1 MADTSKNAITTDYVA
16 KANSI
21 LFDKGKTFYW
31 AKRFLNAHTAQRAIR
46 LYRFCRLID
55 DIADESVDQN
65 QALTHLNRIKTSL
78 QQGTSD
84 DIVVS
89 DAIALF
95 KECNIPIAVPT
106 ALIEGVLTDLTLVQ
120 IKDAPQLI
128 EYCYRVAGTVGIM
141 MCKALNVSDT
151 NAIYHAVDLGIGM
164 QLTNICR
171 DVHAD
176 AIIGRVYLPESM
188 TGPLTP
194 NDVTEPSDGTKKK
207 LTSAIQLLLNRADAY
222 YASGYSGLTYLPLRS
237 RLSMLVA
244 AKLYQQIGLKINK
257 SKRYAI
263 KTKVFVPPH
272 TKFLISIRVILC
284 AMLDREFWR
293 YQSTHDKSL
302 HQLIK
307 KHPFCHG

>member
-1 MADTSKNAITTDYVA
+1 MADTSKNTSTTDYVA

-65 QALTHLNRIKTSL
+65 QALTHLNGIKISL

-84 DIVVS
+84 DDVVS

-95 KECNIPIAVPT
+95 NECNIPITVPT
-106 ALIEGVLTDLTLVQ
+106 ALIEGVLTDLSLVQ
-120 IKDAPQLI
+120 IKDTPQLI

-151 NAIYHAVDLGIGM
+151 NAVYHAIDLGIGM

-176 AIIGRVYLPESM
+176 AMISRVYLPESM

-194 NDVTEPSDGTKKK
+194 NDITEPSDGTQKK
-207 LTSAIQLLLNRADAY
+207 LTSAITLLLNQADAY
-222 YASGYSGLTYLPLRS
+222 YASGYRGLTYLPLRS

-244 AKLYQQIGLKINK
+244 AKLYQQIGVKIK
-257 SKRYAI
+257 RSKLYAL
-263 KTKVFVPPH
+263 KTKVFVPINK
-272 TKFLISIRVILC
+272 KFLISIRVIVC
-284 AMLDREFWR
+284 AMLDKQFWR